1 MIFHGLQF
9 SKQLLSIF
17 LARKSTWAGCY
28 LCRQELFALL
38 LQEMNILG
46 PGLGQGVTDEITF
59 SSSFSTLPMGRF
71 MFIIHLTASQY
82 LIALCCL
89 IPKKHRHF
97 FFCWCRRT
105 LPAREGEKHK
115 NIRCLFAKIT
125 SSERFQGL
133 GLFLKE
139 SVENKREGEKCDKRN
154 QWT

>member
-9 SKQLLSIF
+9 SKQLLCIF
-17 LARKSTWAGCY
+17 LPPKSTWARCY

-38 LQEMNILG
+38 LLEMNILE
-46 PGLGQGVTDEITF
+46 PGLGQGVTNQIKF
-59 SSSFSTLPMGRF
+59 SSSFSTLLMGRF
-71 MFIIHLTASQY
+71 MFIIHMTASQY

-97 FFCWCRRT
+97 FCCCCKRT
-105 LPAREGEKHK
+105 LPVREGGKHK
-115 NIRCLFAKIT
+115 NIRCLSANIT

-139 SVENKREGEKCDKRN
+139 SVENKREGEKSYKRN
-154 QWT
+154 Q